1 MVRAGDK
8 FIIEIESAYYPACAF
23 TADDIGRSPS
33 ELMDKVNKL
42 NFELY
47 KIKGFNTL
55 VFDENGLNKLD
66 RFKGYEELYQE
77 GEADGISAT
86 WDTARQIVEMSPA
99 DREYLFGYEDP
110 KYILRVFE
118 VHEAMEILANRNSD
132 IDRLT
137 DDILSTLRKS
147 GKDVSSEQVK
157 VFVERLPYGIGYD
170 CTK

>member
-1 MVRAGDK
+1 MVKAGDK

-23 TADDIGRSPS
+23 SADDIGRSPS

-55 VFDENGLNKLD
+55 VFDDNGIKKLTPY
-66 RFKGYEELYQE
+66 KGYEELYQE

-86 WDTARQIVEMSPA
+86 WDTAKQIVEMSPA

-110 KYILRVFE
+110 KFIFRMFE
-118 VHEAMEILANRNSD
+118 PVEAMEIILNRQSTDTDELNAFRKTIHD
-132 IDRLT
+132 CCGIDLT
-137 DDILSTLRKS
+137 LDQTEELVRTLRNHS
-147 GKDVSSEQVK
+147 ID
-157 VFVERLPYGIGYD
+157 
-170 CTK
+170 